1 MLESEMIG
9 KEGAAPE
16 ADTGATH
23 REIRSRR
30 RRFFAFLLAL
40 VIGCMP
46 TVRVMADTI
55 SIDHY
60 NPETVTNKVGTTVNS
75 GDTIQRT
82 SGGLLVIYET
92 PKGNDQYTHNYWS
105 SADYIIESI
114 KGYSKY
120 TIVKSIW
127 NSSVAVD
134 SGVGRYEL
142 TLSAGKPA
150 EEKQD
155 NDDRDDD
162 DRDDD
167 DRDNDDRDDDDRDND
182 DRDDDEDHST
192 PSWVLNP
199 DEWTVFYYVNGSLEP
214 RAKFGKQTQGDACRL
229 AFKTAL
235 PAGWQEAFT
244 FSMTMNDRHTTDLK
258 DGTLMLCVPEG
269 LQKTGREY
277 AVMGIDKNGRVTV
290 FTDTDK
296 QPFMLTSRLYL
307 EGYAF
312 ELIYKDQ

>member
-105 SADYIIESI
+105 SADYIIGS
-114 KGYSKY
+114 KNGYSKY

-127 NSSVAVD
+127 NSSFSVTD
-134 SGVGRYEL
+134 GTGRYEL

-162 DRDDD
+162 
-167 DRDNDDRDDDDRDND
+167 
-182 DRDDDEDHST
+182 EDHST

-199 DEWTVFYYVNGSLEP
+199 DEWTAFYYVNGSLDP
-214 RAKFGKQTQGDACRL
+214 RAKFGKQAQGDACRL

-244 FSMTMNDRHTTDLK
+244 FSMTMNDRHTTDLN

>member
-1 MLESEMIG
+1 MEEGRQVVLESEMIG

-46 TVRVMADTI
+46 TVRVMAANTI
-55 SIDHY
+55 SINKDDID
-60 NPETVTNKVGTTVNS
+60 TVTNKVGTTVNS
-75 GDTIQRT
+75 DDIIQRA
-82 SGGLLVIYET
+82 SGGLLVTYET
-92 PKGNDQYTHNYWS
+92 PKGYDYFTDGWNANDYTITSTN
-105 SADYIIESI
+105 
-114 KGYSKY
+114 GYSQYK
-120 TIVKSIW
+120 IVKSIW
-127 NSSVAVD
+127 N
-134 SGVGRYEL
+134 GTFNTGGGLGRYEL

-155 NDDRDDD
+155 D
-162 DRDDD
+162 
-167 DRDNDDRDDDDRDND
+167 D

-199 DEWTVFYYVNGSLEP
+199 DEWTAFYYVNGSLDP

-244 FSMTMNDRHTTDLK
+244 FSMTMNDKHTTDLK

-296 QPFMLTSRLYL
+296 QPFVLTSRLYL

>member
-1 MLESEMIG
+1 MEEGRQVVLESEMIG

-46 TVRVMADTI
+46 TVRVMAANTFLIDKDSKDT
-55 SIDHY
+55 
-60 NPETVTNKVGTTVNS
+60 TVTNRVGMTVYS
-75 GDTIQRT
+75 DDTIQRT

-92 PKGNDQYTHNYWS
+92 PKGYDYFTDGWNANDYTITSTN
-105 SADYIIESI
+105 
-114 KGYSKY
+114 GYSQYK
-120 TIVKSIW
+120 IVKSIW
-127 NSSVAVD
+127 N
-134 SGVGRYEL
+134 GTFNTGGGLGRYEL

-155 NDDRDDD
+155 D
-162 DRDDD
+162 
-167 DRDNDDRDDDDRDND
+167 D

-199 DEWTVFYYVNGSLEP
+199 DEWTAFYYVNGSLDP

-235 PAGWQEAFT
+235 PAGWQESFT
-244 FSMTMNDRHTTDLK
+244 FSMTMNDKHTTDLK

-296 QPFMLTSRLYL
+296 QPFVLTSRLYL

>member
-105 SADYIIESI
+105 SADYIIES
-114 KGYSKY
+114 KNGYSKY

-127 NSSVAVD
+127 NSSFSVTD
-134 SGVGRYEL
+134 GTGRYEL

-162 DRDDD
+162 
-167 DRDNDDRDDDDRDND
+167 
-182 DRDDDEDHST
+182 EDHST

-199 DEWTVFYYVNGSLEP
+199 DEWTAFYYVNGSLDP
-214 RAKFGKQTQGDACRL
+214 RAKFGKQAQGDACRL

-244 FSMTMNDRHTTDLK
+244 FSMTMNDRHTTDLN

>member
-46 TVRVMADTI
+46 TVRVMAANTI
-55 SIDHY
+55 SIDKD
-60 NPETVTNKVGTTVNS
+60 NIDTVTNKVGMTVNS
-75 GDTIQRT
+75 DDTIQRT

-105 SADYIIESI
+105 SADYIIGS
-114 KGYSKY
+114 KNGYSKY

-127 NSSVAVD
+127 NDTFDVD
-134 SGVGRYEL
+134 GGTGRYEL

-162 DRDDD
+162 
-167 DRDNDDRDDDDRDND
+167 
-182 DRDDDEDHST
+182 EDHST

-199 DEWTVFYYVNGSLEP
+199 DEWTAFYYVNGSLDP
-214 RAKFGKQTQGDACRL
+214 RAKFGKQAQGDACRL

-244 FSMTMNDRHTTDLK
+244 FSMTMNDKHTTDLK

>member
-1 MLESEMIG
+1 MLEREMIG

-23 REIRSRR
+23 REIRRRR

-46 TVRVMADTI
+46 TVRVMAANTI
-55 SIDHY
+55 SIDQY
-60 NPETVTNKVGTTVNS
+60 NIDTTVTNKVGTTVNS
-75 GDTIQRT
+75 GDTIQRAS

-92 PKGNDQYTHNYWS
+92 PKGNDQYTHNVWS
-105 SADYIIESI
+105 QDNYTFESK
-114 KGYSKY
+114 KGYSQY

-127 NSSVAVD
+127 NSSFPVT
-134 SGVGRYEL
+134 SGTGRYEL

-155 NDDRDDD
+155 NADHD
-162 DRDDD
+162 
-167 DRDNDDRDDDDRDND
+167 
-182 DRDDDEDHST
+182 DDDEDHST

-199 DEWTVFYYVNGSLEP
+199 DEWTAFYYVNGSLEP
-214 RAKFGKQTQGDACRL
+214 RAKFGKQAQGDACRL

-296 QPFMLTSRLYL
+296 QPFVLTSRLYL